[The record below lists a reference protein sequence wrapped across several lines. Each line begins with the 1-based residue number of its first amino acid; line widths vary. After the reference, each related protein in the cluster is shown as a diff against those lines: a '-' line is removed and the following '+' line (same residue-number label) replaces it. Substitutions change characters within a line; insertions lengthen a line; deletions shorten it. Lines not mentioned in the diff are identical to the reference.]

1 MTGVP
6 VENVG
11 TEEGCFTGFVVGAG
25 FTGFIGLSDVPA
37 CKGVT
42 LGLKDGEF
50 ATFTV
55 LPAV

>member
-1 MTGVP
+1 MIGVP
-6 VENVG
+6 VANVG

-25 FTGFIGLSDVPA
+25 LTGFIGLSDVPA

-50 ATFTV
+50 FV
-55 LPAV
+55 GVLLPAV